1 MRILFRRTGIFFIH
15 NLFCLQAS
23 LGDSCE
29 NKENDELMA
38 EACRQ
43 AARQASAT
51 VKQKVLAA
59 SNGNLAIKG
68 EEEEKAK
75 INGNG
80 TDHSSEAEQVP
91 GLHICTD
98 KPSLSRRVRF
108 ITVP

>member
-1 MRILFRRTGIFFIH
+1 
-15 NLFCLQAS
+15 LQAS

-51 VKQKVLAA
+51 LRQKVLAA
-59 SNGNLAIKG
+59 NNGNLAIKG
-68 EEEEKAK
+68 EEEEEKAK

-80 TDHSSEAEQVP
+80 TDHSSEAEQVL
-91 GLHICTD
+91 GLHICI
-98 KPSLSRRVRF
+98 V
-108 ITVP
+108 

>member
-1 MRILFRRTGIFFIH
+1 LDPDPFVSGSDAPVFIS
-15 NLFCLQAS
+15 LITCCLQAS

-51 VKQKVLAA
+51 LRQKVLAA
-59 SNGNLAIKG
+59 NNGNLAIKG
-68 EEEEKAK
+68 EEGEEEKAK

-80 TDHSSEAEQVP
+80 TDHSSEAEQV
-91 GLHICTD
+91 
-98 KPSLSRRVRF
+98 S
-108 ITVP
+108 

>member
-1 MRILFRRTGIFFIH
+1 VRIRIRCTGIYFI
-15 NLFCLQAS
+15 LYLLCLQAS

-51 VKQKVLAA
+51 LRQKVLAA
-59 SNGNLAIKG
+59 NNGNLAIKG
-68 EEEEKAK
+68 EGEEEKAK

-80 TDHSSEAEQVP
+80 TDHSNEAEQVQ
-91 GLHICTD
+91 GLHIC
-98 KPSLSRRVRF
+98 V
-108 ITVP
+108 V